1 MASLPWYW
9 ENWKSTHKIMKL
21 EPYDS
26 PQKLDLSGQKP
37 QFETWNTETAIRNH
51 GHCSTSSRRRTEY
64 SEPTPLGKEIRPE
77 LATGTS

>member
-37 QFETWNTETAIRNH
+37 QFETWNTETARRNH